1 MKVLIVDDNKTRQ
14 GEIKD
19 LLSTNFGLTDN
30 EIYCAENTQTAK
42 GLLRTVCF
50 DFLILDVV
58 LPKRDESPR
67 AKFGLQLL
75 NDIKNRPAIKKPGKI
90 VGITAHFDDIE
101 IFRKEFDEHCEVLI
115 EASIRNKAWKGS
127 LIKAVEF
134 ESTRRVS
141 SYTSGKDILCITV
154 HGIRTYGAW
163 QERLKKV
170 VESKVDTIEFQ
181 SYKYGYFTV
190 ISFFV
195 PFLRRVKLKHFAE
208 QLKDIRDRSPEK
220 KEFMFFSH
228 SFGTY
233 IVVKALNDFLLK
245 KNEDFNV
252 GLIVLAG
259 TVLPSAF
266 DFKLILDKTNARIV
280 NDCGSDDRIL
290 FLSKALVPNTGMAGR
305 VGFYG
310 LNNNR
315 FVNRFFRGGH
325 SHYFESDNFMEK
337 HWLPL
342 IGNPSSIEIVDNRN
356 KESVSNVVVEKSIS
370 LLGKFKEIIYVIG
383 LVCLAYTFFS
393 YSV

>member
-1 MKVLIVDDNKTRQ
+1 MKVLIVDDNIPRQ
-14 GEIKD
+14 LEIKN
-19 LLSTNFGLTDN
+19 LLTINFGLSDN
-30 EIYCAENTQTAK
+30 EIYCAKNTQTAK
-42 GLLRTVCF
+42 GYLRNVCF

-101 IFRKEFDEHCEVLI
+101 LFRRQFDEHCEVLI

-127 LIKAVEF
+127 LLKAVEF
-134 ESTRRVS
+134 ESTRKVS
-141 SYTSGKDILCITV
+141 NYTSGKDIICITV

-170 VESKVDTIEFQ
+170 VESKVDTVEFQ

-190 ISFFV
+190 ISFFI
-195 PFLRRVKLKHFAE
+195 PFLRTFKLKHFAR
-208 QLKDIRDRSPEK
+208 QLKDIRDRSPEN
-220 KEFMFFSH
+220 KEMMFFSH

-233 IVVKALNDFLLK
+233 IVVKAINDFLLK
-245 KNEDFNV
+245 KNEEVNV
-252 GLIVLAG
+252 SLIVLSG
-259 TVLPSAF
+259 TVLPSTF

-280 NDCGSDDRIL
+280 NDCGSDDSIL
-290 FLSKALVPNTGMAGR
+290 FMSQALVPNTGMAGR

-342 IGNPSSIEIVDNRN
+342 IGNPYSIEFVDNRK
-356 KESVSNVVVEKSIS
+356 KESMTNVVIEKSIS
-370 LLGKFKEIIYVIG
+370 LIGKVKEIVYVTG
-383 LVCLAYTFFS
+383 LVSLAYVFFWL
-393 YSV
+393 